1 MPGFT
6 NVYQTFFQNEVE
18 VLILFNE
25 MNDGRGRSF
34 KCFILKLKTFL
45 NIPEVVFSMED
56 GVDAVGVFTVVDF
69 STVTKHFFNS
79 RK

>member
-1 MPGFT
+1 MKC
-6 NVYQTFFQNEVE
+6 
-18 VLILFNE
+18 
-25 MNDGRGRSF
+25 MMADGRSF
-34 KCFILKLKTFL
+34 QCCILKLKTFL

-56 GVDAVGVFTVVDF
+56 GVDAVGVFIVVDF